1 MAYTFP
7 QNGGLQ
13 YTQGGKT
20 VGVFFNDTPLGPVLI
35 VGEKVD
41 GQWLGRWNK
50 GPQQEADWNA
60 QINAAGGE
68 LAFIRLLFAV
78 MSAVI
83 KNLFGGSGPVPAT
96 FTEKMN
102 AMLAAGFKID
112 ATGISDK

>member
-13 YTQGGKT
+13 HTQDGKT

-41 GQWLGRWNK
+41 GAWLGRWNK
-50 GPQQEADWNA
+50 GPQQDADWNA
-60 QINAAGGE
+60 QISAAGGE
-68 LAFIRLLFAV
+68 LAFIRELIAQISL
-78 MSAVI
+78 VI
-83 KNLFGGSGPVPAT
+83 KNLFGGVAPVPST

-102 AMLAAGFKID
+102 AMLAAGFKLD
-112 ATGISDK
+112 AWGISDK

>member
-41 GQWLGRWNK
+41 GNWLGRWNK
-50 GPQQEADWNA
+50 GPQQEMPWKVLFLK
-60 QINAAGGE
+60 INFQYVKK
-68 LAFIRLLFAV
+68 LNLLL
-78 MSAVI
+78 M
-83 KNLFGGSGPVPAT
+83 KP
-96 FTEKMN
+96 
-102 AMLAAGFKID
+102 
-112 ATGISDK
+112 